1 MKTIIRLDTFN
12 PNLKWQEITLSMEN
26 IIPNR
31 DQAGVLPIK
40 SSDNDVHEF
49 LIFGGYIKFDGSYLN
64 DIHFI

>member
-26 IIPNR
+26 IILNR
-31 DQAGVLPIK
+31 SQAGVLPFK

-49 LIFGGYIKFDGSYLN
+49 LIFGGYSKFDGSLLN